1 MPPRRKQKEVGRPK
15 IEEEEQDS
23 EGEREMY
30 QLQVA
35 RLREIIAAERAEKR
49 TNKGS
54 DDSSKG
60 RPTSKTPS
68 STIQSGEYEAILK
81 SPRAQKSRIN
91 QSKEM
96 DKHRLTQAK
105 EKEREL
111 LRKRLAELE
120 SEEEEDPGIGKLGSK
135 DKKALLSRP
144 LKKRKEWP
152 NRGAERSWETS
163 LKRQMKQAA
172 ARVLAADDAGI

>member
-1 MPPRRKQKEVGRPK
+1 
-15 IEEEEQDS
+15 
-23 EGEREMY
+23 MY

-35 RLREIIAAERAEKR
+35 TLREITEAERALKR
-49 TNKGS
+49 TNNGS

-81 SPRAQKSRIN
+81 SPRAQKSRTSQN
-91 QSKEM
+91 KGM
-96 DKHRLTQAK
+96 DKHRPIQAK

-120 SEEEEDPGIGKLGSK
+120 SEEEEDPGTGQL
-135 DKKALLSRP
+135 
-144 LKKRKEWP
+144 E
-152 NRGAERSWETS
+152 
-163 LKRQMKQAA
+163 
-172 ARVLAADDAGI
+172 